1 MYHSSK
7 ALLSIWTQS
16 RVGPFHIKWNKTDMR
31 IDSFQFGLSHSSDL
45 KNVFNKLYSQIYDH
59 QIFPFL
65 SRTKTRYFA
74 ELEFRDAL
82 SAMSKAISE
91 GCSHRKKKSKIEKN
105 TKYA

>member
-1 MYHSSK
+1 
-7 ALLSIWTQS
+7 
-16 RVGPFHIKWNKTDMR
+16 MR

-91 GCSHRKKKSKIEKN
+91 GCSHRKKKKVKQKRIPSMLDVPLHILFFPKIS
-105 TKYA
+105 